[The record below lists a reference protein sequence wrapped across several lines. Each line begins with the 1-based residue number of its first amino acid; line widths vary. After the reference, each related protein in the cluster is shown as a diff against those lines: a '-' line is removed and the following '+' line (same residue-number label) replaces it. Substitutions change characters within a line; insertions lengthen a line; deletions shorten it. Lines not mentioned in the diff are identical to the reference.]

1 MVSFFSKKVKEK
13 VDLVRELSLRAS
25 AKDYGKH
32 NMPKSP
38 QPLGLKNDVSVTESE
53 LDDTKVSKPP
63 LIFRSSPLEAY
74 YSVRSMVEAE
84 LKAGLVNFSWRTDSG
99 CRTLLRL
106 HRSMLWLKLML
117 EGLAEEPGADGR
129 YKTPGEL
136 SRWGTCRA
144 AFSET
149 TSIFHHAI
157 SYFRTDILI
166 VAPVNDW
173 RSLTRRIFLPQG
185 CLHGGVGSPP
195 PLDAP
200 PSRRAGLPRPPR

>member
-13 VDLVRELSLRAS
+13 VDLIRELSLRVN
-25 AKDYGKH
+25 AKDFGKH
-32 NMPKSP
+32 NIPKSP
-38 QPLGLKNDVSVTESE
+38 QRLGLKNDVSVTESQ
-53 LDDTKVSKPP
+53 LDDAKASKPP
-63 LIFRSSPLEAY
+63 LIFQSFPLEAY

-136 SRWGTCRA
+136 SR
-144 AFSET
+144 
-149 TSIFHHAI
+149 
-157 SYFRTDILI
+157 
-166 VAPVNDW
+166 
-173 RSLTRRIFLPQG
+173 
-185 CLHGGVGSPP
+185 
-195 PLDAP
+195 
-200 PSRRAGLPRPPR
+200 

>member
-13 VDLVRELSLRAS
+13 VDLIRELSLRAS

-38 QPLGLKNDVSVTESE
+38 QPLGLKKDVSVTESQ
-53 LDDTKVSKPP
+53 LDDKKVSKLP

-136 SRWGTCRA
+136 SR
-144 AFSET
+144 
-149 TSIFHHAI
+149 
-157 SYFRTDILI
+157 
-166 VAPVNDW
+166 
-173 RSLTRRIFLPQG
+173 
-185 CLHGGVGSPP
+185 
-195 PLDAP
+195 
-200 PSRRAGLPRPPR
+200 

>member
-1 MVSFFSKKVKEK
+1 MVGFFSKKVKEK
-13 VDLVRELSLRAS
+13 VDLIRELSLRAS

-38 QPLGLKNDVSVTESE
+38 QPLGLKNDVSVTESQ
-53 LDDTKVSKPP
+53 LDDKVSKPQ

-74 YSVRSMVEAE
+74 YSVRSMAEVE

-136 SRWGTCRA
+136 SR
-144 AFSET
+144 
-149 TSIFHHAI
+149 
-157 SYFRTDILI
+157 
-166 VAPVNDW
+166 
-173 RSLTRRIFLPQG
+173 
-185 CLHGGVGSPP
+185 
-195 PLDAP
+195 
-200 PSRRAGLPRPPR
+200 